1 MLEKLKGIKE
11 KFDILT
17 REIADP
23 QVIADTK
30 NWQKKVKEHSSLQP
44 LMEEYEK

>member
-30 NWQKKVKEHSSLQP
+30 NWQKKVKETYCYLQSGQIAD
-44 LMEEYEK
+44 